1 MIQETGHVLRVFPK
15 TLIVVFVALCAQCAD
30 PARPLR
36 VGLVVWPPYEL
47 PVLARSLGRLDP
59 ARVDLVDYGSPAEA
73 LRAYRN
79 GVIDAVALT
88 TTYVI
93 ELLSDS
99 QNDRIVQVIDVSKGG
114 DAVVAS
120 PVIHAVHQLRG
131 RRIGVESGSLG
142 GFVLARALQNGGLSP
157 ADVQLVS
164 VDITGQEAAFK
175 SGAIDAVVT
184 YEPLRSRL
192 LADGA
197 RDVFNS
203 AMMPN
208 EIVDVLV
215 VHESAVEQHER
226 SLRHLTD
233 AWFDSLTYLRE
244 RQDDAA
250 SRVALREKVT
260 AEAYLQSLRGT
271 ELLDR
276 DANRRWLTGEGAL
289 IRPHLRRL
297 ADEMH
302 NAGLAGTPVN
312 LGQVFTDR
320 FIR

>member
-1 MIQETGHVLRVFPK
+1 VLRVIPAVL
-15 TLIVVFVALCAQCAD
+15 TLGLAVLCAQCAD
-30 PARPLR
+30 PVRPLR
-36 VGLVVWPPYEL
+36 LGLIVWPAYEL

-59 ARVDLVDYGSPAEA
+59 ARVDIVDYGSPAEA

-93 ELLSDS
+93 ELLSDA
-99 QNDRIVQVIDVSKGG
+99 QIDRIVLVIDVSKGG

-120 PVIHAVHQLRG
+120 PSIHAVHQLRG

-157 ADVQLVS
+157 RDVELVS
-164 VDITGQEAAFK
+164 IDVPGQEAAFR
-175 SGAIDAVVT
+175 SGTIDAVVT
-184 YEPLRSRL
+184 YEPFRSRL

-215 VHESAVEQHER
+215 VREAAIARHDRA
-226 SLRHLTD
+226 LRHLAD
-233 AWFDSLTYLRE
+233 AWFDGLEYLQDHKEDAAARVAARE
-244 RQDDAA
+244 R
-250 SRVALREKVT
+250 VT
-260 AEAYLQSLRGT
+260 PDGFLLSLRGT

-276 DANRRWLTGEGAL
+276 EANRRWLSGEHAL
-289 IRPHLRRL
+289 IHQHLRTL
-297 ADEMH
+297 ADAMRST
-302 NAGLAGTPVN
+302 GLSGESVN
-312 LGQVFTDR
+312 LTRVSTDR
-320 FIR
+320 FIQ